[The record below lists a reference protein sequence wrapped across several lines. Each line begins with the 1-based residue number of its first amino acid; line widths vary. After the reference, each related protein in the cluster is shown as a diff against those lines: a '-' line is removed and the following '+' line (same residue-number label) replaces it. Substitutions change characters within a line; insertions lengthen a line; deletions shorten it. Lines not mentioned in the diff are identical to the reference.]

1 MNNNQKI
8 CLLVFVFSIVA
19 FFISVNVFLDIGRW
33 SIENKGLKLL
43 FYNLFGT
50 NLNNLQYSFNH
61 VGILACGLAVASIVG
76 YFIFKDDKGDK

>member
-19 FFISVNVFLDIGRW
+19 FFISVNVFLDLGRW

-43 FYNLFGT
+43 FYNVFGT
-50 NLNNLQYSFNH
+50 NFDNLQFSFNH
-61 VGILACGLAVASIVG
+61 VGILACGSAVASIVG
-76 YFIFKDDKGDK
+76 YFILGDKKNN